1 MSVTCLWTVS
11 YACIQQNALYA
22 TDFLEWVRT
31 KKSSPGTKSMFLVPI
46 VKNVFTFLKQIISTV
61 VWRNWRL
68 EKFWMNQTSKRHKKI
83 PYKMILKTLYI
94 DNISNITYI
103 INNGKYNITIAL
115 PISTTQR
122 FIILENCIY
131 IFNFNK
137 IHNPIKLIKRHY
149 TIKKKWCI
157 KYG

>member
-1 MSVTCLWTVS
+1 
-11 YACIQQNALYA
+11 
-22 TDFLEWVRT
+22 
-31 KKSSPGTKSMFLVPI
+31 
-46 VKNVFTFLKQIISTV
+46 
-61 VWRNWRL
+61 
-68 EKFWMNQTSKRHKKI
+68 
-83 PYKMILKTLYI
+83 MILKTLYI

-149 TIKKKWCI
+149 TIKKK
-157 KYG
+157 